1 MSDPDFCHDLFIF
14 KMCVKSFSLK
24 LRYRAKL
31 SLMSLPENEFIVVF
45 FIRLDSLQCHVQ
57 TGLIN
62 STIVQNS
69 ILLSYF
75 CINTLLFFPNVNSIL
90 LTKTVISEPL

>member
-31 SLMSLPENEFIVVF
+31 SLMSLPENEFIVF
-45 FIRLDSLQCHVQ
+45 
-57 TGLIN
+57 
-62 STIVQNS
+62 
-69 ILLSYF
+69 LSGW
-75 CINTLLFFPNVNSIL
+75 
-90 LTKTVISEPL
+90 TVYNATFKRA

>member
-1 MSDPDFCHDLFIF
+1 MSGPDFCHDLFIF

-31 SLMSLPENEFIVVF
+31 SLMSLPENEFIVF
-45 FIRLDSLQCHVQ
+45 FVRLDSLQCHVQ

-62 STIVQNS
+62 SMIVQNS

-75 CINTLLFFPNVNSIL
+75 CINTLLFFSNVNFIL

>member
-31 SLMSLPENEFIVVF
+31 SLMSLPENEFIVF
-45 FIRLDSLQCHVQ
+45 F
-57 TGLIN
+57 
-62 STIVQNS
+62 
-69 ILLSYF
+69 LSGW
-75 CINTLLFFPNVNSIL
+75 
-90 LTKTVISEPL
+90 TVYNATFKRA

>member
-31 SLMSLPENEFIVVF
+31 SLMSLPENEFIVF
-45 FIRLDSLQCHVQ
+45 FFYQVGQFTMPRSN
-57 TGLIN
+57 G
-62 STIVQNS
+62 
-69 ILLSYF
+69 
-75 CINTLLFFPNVNSIL
+75 PN
-90 LTKTVISEPL
+90 K

>member
-31 SLMSLPENEFIVVF
+31 SLTSLPENEFIVF
-45 FIRLDSLQCHVQ
+45 FFF
-57 TGLIN
+57 
-62 STIVQNS
+62 
-69 ILLSYF
+69 LSDWQF
-75 CINTLLFFPNVNSIL
+75 TMPRSNGPN
-90 LTKTVISEPL
+90 K

>member
-31 SLMSLPENEFIVVF
+31 SLMSLPENEFIVF